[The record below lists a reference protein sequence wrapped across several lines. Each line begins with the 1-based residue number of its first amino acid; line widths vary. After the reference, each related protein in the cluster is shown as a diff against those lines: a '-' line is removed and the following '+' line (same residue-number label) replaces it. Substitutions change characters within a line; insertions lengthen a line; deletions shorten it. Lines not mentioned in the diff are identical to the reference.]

1 MIAVAALAAA
11 AAALLTLRPSP
22 ALPRP
27 ARTPRLGWLVT
38 AVGAIGVLVA
48 SDLVAGELVVGPA
61 VAAALVVGLGGRLL
75 WRLRRRRQAAAATAD
90 RVLETCEL
98 LAAEV
103 AAGQPPGHALDRAAA
118 AWPVLAP
125 AREAA
130 ALGGDLPSALRRL
143 AEIPGAGELRM
154 VGAAWDVAHRS
165 GTGLAV
171 ALERVCTTVR
181 ADRAT
186 QRVVESE
193 LASARATARLI
204 AALPVLVVLLGAG
217 GGGGTWSFL
226 TRTPIGWV
234 CLLGGLLLGL
244 LGLWWIERIA
254 AGVVG

>member
-11 AAALLTLRPSP
+11 LAVLLTLRPLP
-22 ALPRP
+22 TLPRP
-27 ARTPRLGWLVT
+27 VPTLRGGWLV
-38 AVGAIGVLVA
+38 AGAGAAGVLVA
-48 SDLVAGELVVGPA
+48 GPGVAV
-61 VAAALVVGLGGRLL
+61 ALVVGLGGRLL
-75 WRLRRRRQAAAATAD
+75 WRLRRRREETAATAD

-118 AWPVLAP
+118 AWPLLAP

-130 ALGGDLPSALRRL
+130 VLGGDLPSALRRL

-154 VGAAWDVAHRS
+154 VGAAWEVAHRS
-165 GTGLAV
+165 GSGLAG
-171 ALERVCTTVR
+171 ALDRVCATVR

-186 QRVVESE
+186 RRVVESE

-217 GGGGTWSFL
+217 AGDSTWSFL

-234 CLLGGLLLGL
+234 CLVGGLLLGL